1 MTDENGTRLRE
12 RVWIEKWDKESDPPR
27 LVETLFVENGKV
39 ISVTP
44 GEDADGVD
52 IQPLDQ

>member
-52 IQPLDQ
+52 KPREK